1 MFISRQ
7 GRPAVALGGALF
19 LGTLLAGCSSVAEVT
34 TDQAAAA
41 ACSIIT
47 PAIKQVASDVQN
59 AVADIP
65 IDATA
70 AEKNLQAAKVLLDAG
85 GMQILVDD
93 ATNTKYNAAMSA
105 ASTAVDGLI
114 EQAQAIQAGQA
125 PDTTRIDELDTQLET
140 ALSDATAVC

>member
-1 MFISRQ
+1 M
-7 GRPAVALGGALF
+7 
-19 LGTLLAGCSSVAEVT
+19 AEVT